1 MFGRKL
7 RFRLPEGGFVS
18 DPEHIEEYNSSPATG
33 RVRLGKSNLY
43 YRDLGK
49 KYCVPYEYI
58 ERAFTRISE
67 CPENEFANSE
77 EYYRL
82 ILVHGTKE
90 FANLIFENIEDVKSL
105 EQKLKEINPAIE
117 IGARPEDSANR
128 SIWHR

>member
-1 MFGRKL
+1 MFGRTL

-18 DPEHIEEYNSSPATG
+18 DPEHIEDYNAAPATG
-33 RVRLGKSNLY
+33 RVRLGGSCLY
-43 YRDLGK
+43 YRDLGR
-49 KYCVPYEYI
+49 KYCVPYDYI

-82 ILVHGTKE
+82 ILVHGGRE
-90 FANLIFENIEDVKSL
+90 FANLIFERLEDVKGL
-105 EQKLKEINPAIE
+105 ERKLKEKNADIE
-117 IGARPEDSANR
+117 IGVRPEDQAKK